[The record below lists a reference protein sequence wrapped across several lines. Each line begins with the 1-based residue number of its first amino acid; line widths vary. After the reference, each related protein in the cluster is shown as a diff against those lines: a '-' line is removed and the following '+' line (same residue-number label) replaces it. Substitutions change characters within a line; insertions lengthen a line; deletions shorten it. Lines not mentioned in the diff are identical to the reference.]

1 MCLRGVLETSQFL
14 EINLK
19 DRSCGLTSPL
29 SFVSGRLFAAAGT
42 FVAGCLIHL
51 GENDTGSVMFSEMC
65 GRTRGWTLVVGDA

>member
-1 MCLRGVLETSQFL
+1 MCLRGVLKPSQFL

-29 SFVSGRLFAAAGT
+29 SLAAGLVIVSAGT

-51 GENDTGSVMFSEMC
+51 GENDTGSVTFGEMC
-65 GRTRGWTLVVGDA
+65 